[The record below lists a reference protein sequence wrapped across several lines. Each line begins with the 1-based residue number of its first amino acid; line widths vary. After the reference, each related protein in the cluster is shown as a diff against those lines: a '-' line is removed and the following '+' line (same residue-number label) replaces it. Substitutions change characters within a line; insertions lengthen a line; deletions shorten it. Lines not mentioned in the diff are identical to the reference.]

1 MAIQETDYMDFGN
14 GIIGDDT
21 FDVWRKKTNR
31 IKVDLDSVNAA
42 LGDRIDGISVDLGAA
57 YIAKD

>member
-1 MAIQETDYMDFGN
+1 MAIQTSDYMDFGN

-31 IKVDLDSVNAA
+31 IKVDLDSINTTLSYNKCVE
-42 LGDRIDGISVDLGAA
+42 DPER
-57 YIAKD
+57 